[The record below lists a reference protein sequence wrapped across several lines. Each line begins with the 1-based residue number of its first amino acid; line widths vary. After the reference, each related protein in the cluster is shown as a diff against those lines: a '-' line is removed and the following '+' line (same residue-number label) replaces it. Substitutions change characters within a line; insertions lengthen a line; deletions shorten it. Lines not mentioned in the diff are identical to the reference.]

1 MAGLKSLASKIADK
15 GRRGDSMLMHIQ
27 PGELA
32 KLEAMLGQTTINPET
47 GLPEAFSWKK
57 FLLGAGLAG
66 AAFIP
71 GAQGLVALGL
81 GKLGIGASIAA
92 KLAPALLGG
101 AKAIGASTAV
111 AGAIDPKKKDDGSPS
126 EAADYLAK
134 RNAVEA
140 AKNPGVPIIQ
150 ANINPYQYRPG
161 GREQQLISYGAPRPM
176 SQGIQ
181 SLMGNLDESPARY
194 AQGGMME
201 PEEAQ
206 ARQVLQNAM
215 AAMQGN
221 SQDPHADL
229 SKFIETYGEEAFQ
242 NLAGGGMVKG
252 PGAGLDDM
260 VSAQLGNQKVL
271 LSNDE
276 FVVPADVVS
285 GLGDGSSESGARKLH
300 AMMRRVRHERTGTTK
315 QPGKISDKVLPR

>member
-32 KLEAMLGQTTINPET
+32 KLEAMLGQTTVNPQT

-57 FLLGAGLAG
+57 LLASIGM
-66 AAFIP
+66 
-71 GAQGLVALGL
+71 V
-81 GKLGIGASIAA
+81 GAS
-92 KLAPALLGG
+92 LAFPAISPFLIP
-101 AKAIGASTAV
+101 AAIGTGISSVVPT
-111 AGAIDPKKKDDGSPS
+111 KKKEDKPS
-126 EAADYLAK
+126 EAGEYIAK
-134 RNAVEA
+134 RDAAEA
-140 AKNPGVPIIQ
+140 AKNPGVPLIQ
-150 ANINPYQYRPG
+150 ANVNPYMYRPG

-181 SLMGNLDESPARY
+181 SLMGNLDESPPRY
-194 AQGGMME
+194 AEGGMME

-215 AAMQGN
+215 AAMQGQ

-276 FVVPADVVS
+276 FVLPADVVS
-285 GLGDGSSESGARKLH
+285 GLGDGSSEAGARKLH
-300 AMMRRVRHERTGTTK
+300 AMMRRVRQERTGTAK
-315 QPGKISDKVLPR
+315 QPGKISDKVMPR

>member
-1 MAGLKSLASKIADK
+1 MAGLKSLASKIATK

-32 KLEAMLGQTTINPET
+32 KLESMLGETTINPDT

-57 FLLGAGLAG
+57 LLASIGM
-66 AAFIP
+66 
-71 GAQGLVALGL
+71 V
-81 GKLGIGASIAA
+81 GAS
-92 KLAPALLGG
+92 LAFPAISPFLIP
-101 AKAIGASTAV
+101 AAIGTGISSVIPT
-111 AGAIDPKKKDDGSPS
+111 KKKEEKLS
-126 EAADYLAK
+126 EAGEYIKK
-134 RNAVEA
+134 RDAAEA
-140 AKNPGVPIIQ
+140 AKNPGVPIIS
-150 ANINPYQYRPG
+150 ANINPYIYRPG
-161 GREQQLISYGAPRPM
+161 GREQQQVSYGAPKPM

-181 SLMGNLDESPARY
+181 SLMGMLDENTPKTGMADPLTPKY
-194 AQGGMME
+194 AEGGMME

-300 AMMRRVRHERTGTTK
+300 AMMRRVRQERTGSAK
-315 QPGKISDKVLPR
+315 QPGKISDKVMPR

>member
-1 MAGLKSLASKIADK
+1 MAGLKSLAAKIADK
-15 GRRGDSMLMHIQ
+15 GRHGDSALMHIQ

-32 KLEAMLGQTTINPET
+32 TLEAMLGRTTINPET

-57 FLLGAGLAG
+57 LLAAAGLIAAAIPTGGTSLLGALGMASGLGAG
-66 AAFIP
+66 A
-71 GAQGLVALGL
+71 LGT
-81 GKLGIGASIAA
+81 IG
-92 KLAPALLGG
+92 G
-101 AKAIGASTAV
+101 V
-111 AGAIDPKKKDDGSPS
+111 AGANLLGSAFKPGTKKDDEKKS
-126 EAADYLAK
+126 EAGEYIAK
-134 RNAVEA
+134 RNAEEA
-140 AKNPGVPIIQ
+140 AKNKGVPLIQ
-150 ANINPYQYRPG
+150 ANINPYVYQPG
-161 GREQQLISYGAPRPM
+161 GREQQQIGYGAPRPM

-181 SLMGNLDESPARY
+181 SLMGTIDNSPARF
-194 AQGGMME
+194 AGGGMME

-206 ARQVLQNAM
+206 ARQVLERAM

-252 PGAGLDDM
+252 PGSGLDDM

-276 FVVPADVVS
+276 FVLPADVVS
-285 GLGDGSSESGARKLH
+285 GLGDGSSEAGARKLH
-300 AMMRRVRHERTGTTK
+300 AMMRRVRQERTGTAK
-315 QPGKISDKVLPR
+315 QPGKISDKVMPR

>member
-15 GRRGDSMLMHIQ
+15 GRRGDSTLMHVQ

-32 KLEAMLGQTTINPET
+32 ALEAMLGETTTNPET
-47 GLPEAFSWKK
+47 GLPEAFSWKR
-57 FLLGAGLAG
+57 LLAGLGAGALTVMTGG
-66 AAFIP
+66 AAAPILAPIF
-71 GAQGLVALGL
+71 
-81 GKLGIGASIAA
+81 GIGALAA
-92 KLAPALLGG
+92 GL
-101 AKAIGASTAV
+101 
-111 AGAIDPKKKDDGSPS
+111 IDPKKKKDDKAS
-126 EAADYLAK
+126 EAGEYIKNRD
-134 RNAVEA
+134 AVEA
-140 AKNPGVPIIQ
+140 AKNKGVPLIQ
-150 ANINPYQYRPG
+150 ANVNPYMYRPG

-181 SLMGNLDESPARY
+181 SLMGNLDESPPRY
-194 AQGGMME
+194 AAGGMME

-206 ARQVLQNAM
+206 ARQVLMNAM

-300 AMMRRVRHERTGTTK
+300 AMMRRVRQERTGTTK
-315 QPGKISDKVLPR
+315 QPGKISNKVLPR

>member
-1 MAGLKSLASKIADK
+1 MAGLKSLASKIATK

-32 KLEAMLGQTTINPET
+32 KLESMLGETTINPET

-57 FLLGAGLAG
+57 LLASIGM
-66 AAFIP
+66 
-71 GAQGLVALGL
+71 V
-81 GKLGIGASIAA
+81 GAS
-92 KLAPALLGG
+92 LAFPAISPFLIP
-101 AKAIGASTAV
+101 AAIGTGISSVIPT
-111 AGAIDPKKKDDGSPS
+111 KKKEDKPS
-126 EAADYLAK
+126 EAGEYIAK
-134 RNAVEA
+134 RDAAEA
-140 AKNPGVPIIQ
+140 LKNKGVPIIS
-150 ANINPYQYRPG
+150 ANINPYIYRPG
-161 GREQQLISYGAPRPM
+161 GREQQQVSYGAPKPM

-181 SLMGNLDESPARY
+181 SLMGMLDENTPKTGMADPLTPKY
-194 AQGGMME
+194 AEGGMME

-300 AMMRRVRHERTGTTK
+300 AMMRRVRQERTGSAK
-315 QPGKISDKVLPR
+315 QPGKISDKVMPR

>member
-32 KLEAMLGQTTINPET
+32 KLEAMLGQTTINPDT

-57 FLLGAGLAG
+57 LLAGLGVVGAGALTAFTGG
-66 AAFIP
+66 AAAP
-71 GAQGLVALGL
+71 L
-81 GKLGIGASIAA
+81 
-92 KLAPALLGG
+92 LAPALAAAG
-101 AKAIGASTAV
+101 IGTSISSIFDK
-111 AGAIDPKKKDDGSPS
+111 GKKKTDTS
-126 EAADYLAK
+126 EAGEYIAK
-134 RNAVEA
+134 RDAAEA
-140 AKNPGVPIIQ
+140 AKNPGVPIIS
-150 ANINPYQYRPG
+150 ANINPYMYRPG

-181 SLMGNLDESPARY
+181 SLMGNLDESPPRY
-194 AQGGMME
+194 AGGGMME

-276 FVVPADVVS
+276 FVLPADVVS
-285 GLGDGSSESGARKLH
+285 GLGDGSSEAGARKLH
-300 AMMRRVRHERTGTTK
+300 AMMRRVRQERTGTSK

>member
-1 MAGLKSLASKIADK
+1 MAGLKSLASKIATK

-32 KLEAMLGQTTINPET
+32 KLESMLGETTINPDT

-57 FLLGAGLAG
+57 LLASIGM
-66 AAFIP
+66 
-71 GAQGLVALGL
+71 V
-81 GKLGIGASIAA
+81 GAS
-92 KLAPALLGG
+92 LAFPAISPFLIP
-101 AKAIGASTAV
+101 AAIGTGISSVIPT
-111 AGAIDPKKKDDGSPS
+111 KKKEDKPS
-126 EAADYLAK
+126 EAGEYIAK
-134 RNAVEA
+134 RDAAEA
-140 AKNPGVPIIQ
+140 LKNKGVPIIS
-150 ANINPYQYRPG
+150 ANINPYIYRPG
-161 GREQQLISYGAPRPM
+161 GREQQQVSYGAPKPM

-181 SLMGNLDESPARY
+181 SLMGMLDENTPKTGMADPLTPKY
-194 AQGGMME
+194 AEGGMME

-300 AMMRRVRHERTGTTK
+300 AMMRRVRQERTGSAK
-315 QPGKISDKVLPR
+315 QPGKISDKVMPR

>member
-1 MAGLKSLASKIADK
+1 MAGLKSLASKIATK

-32 KLEAMLGQTTINPET
+32 KLESMLGETTINPET

-57 FLLGAGLAG
+57 LLASIGM
-66 AAFIP
+66 
-71 GAQGLVALGL
+71 V
-81 GKLGIGASIAA
+81 GAS
-92 KLAPALLGG
+92 LAFPAISPFLIP
-101 AKAIGASTAV
+101 AAIGTGISSVIPT
-111 AGAIDPKKKDDGSPS
+111 KKKEEKLS
-126 EAADYLAK
+126 EAGEYIKK
-134 RNAVEA
+134 RDAAEA
-140 AKNPGVPIIQ
+140 AKNPGVPIIS
-150 ANINPYQYRPG
+150 ANINPYIYRPG
-161 GREQQLISYGAPRPM
+161 GREQQQVSYGAPKPM

-181 SLMGNLDESPARY
+181 SLMGMLDENTPKTGMADPLTPKY
-194 AQGGMME
+194 AEGGMME

-300 AMMRRVRHERTGTTK
+300 AMMRRVRQERTGSAT
-315 QPGKISDKVLPR
+315 QPGKISDTVMPR